1 MFKPFTILIGLR
13 YTKAKQSNHFV
24 SFISFTSMLG
34 IILGVTVMILVLSVM
49 NGFDKELKYR
59 VLGLIPQAT
68 IETYQPIKDWQTLA
82 HIIKKNPQV
91 EEVAPFASLQGMLSH
106 NGQIQAVAINGINPI
121 TENSVSI
128 IGNYFIKGS
137 LFDLTDNTFSITIG
151 SGVAEKLNAQV
162 GDKITYIM
170 PEASVT
176 PAGIFPRIKRFTVVG
191 IFHTGTGE
199 VDNQFAMI
207 NIIDANKLIRLAP
220 NETLALR
227 LKLSDLFQAHQITM
241 NVLST
246 LPNPNSFYGTTWQS
260 TFGNL
265 YQAIGIQK
273 NMIAMLLLLIVAV
286 AAFNIISTLIM
297 VVTDKKS
304 DIAILRTL
312 GASPKQIM
320 TIFMVQGTIIGVIGT
335 VIGAIVGVLAALNV
349 SKVLEWIQS
358 LTGHQFLNS
367 NVYFID
373 YIPSHIM
380 LKDLLIICGAALL
393 LSFLATLY
401 PAWRAARIQPAEA
414 LRYE

>member
-13 YTKAKQSNHFV
+13 YTRAKRRSHFV

-49 NGFDKELKYR
+49 NGFDKELKDR

-68 IETYQPIKDWQTLA
+68 IETYQPIKDWQALA
-82 HIIKKNPQV
+82 SIIKQNQQV
-91 EEVAPFASLQGMLSH
+91 EAVAPFVSLQGMLSY
-106 NGQIQAVAINGINPI
+106 NGQIQAVAINGINPS
-121 TENSVSI
+121 TEKKVSI
-128 IGNYFIKGS
+128 IGDYFTQGK
-137 LFDLTDNTFSITIG
+137 LTALADNTFSIAIG
-151 SGVAEKLNAQV
+151 AGIAKKLNAKI

-170 PEASVT
+170 PEAVVT

-207 NIIDANKLIRLAP
+207 NMVDANKLVRLAP

-227 LKLSDLFQAHQITM
+227 LKLTDLFQAHHITLD
-241 NVLST
+241 VLKT
-246 LPNPNSFYGTTWQS
+246 LPNPSSYYGTTWQN

-335 VIGAIVGVLAALNV
+335 AFGALIGILAALNV
-349 SKVLEWIQS
+349 SKVLAWLQS

-367 NVYFID
+367 EIYFID
-373 YIPSHIM
+373 YIPSQIM
-380 LKDLLIICGAALL
+380 LKDLLIICGAALI